1 MRCDAMRSRAASP
14 QDLVIFSVMF
24 FVVYIGFAMAF
35 FLTYSAILP
44 QYACRH
50 APHQPG
56 HLSFAVNRHALA
68 LGAAVGVGV
77 GVAVEPTSVSGP

>member
-1 MRCDAMRSRAASP
+1 MRCDGMRSADRAASP

-44 QYACRH
+44 QYARRH
-50 APHQPG
+50 DGAPPARTPVRCG
-56 HLSFAVNRHALA
+56 
-68 LGAAVGVGV
+68 
-77 GVAVEPTSVSGP
+77 